1 MVPTLCRYEKGQ
13 TMETIKRSVVSK
25 SVSGVRG
32 GRDEQAEHRGFFGQ
46 WKYMSKPT
54 VWQLVQQVMR

>member
-1 MVPTLCRYEKGQ
+1 MVPTLCRYEKGR

-46 WKYMSKPT
+46 
-54 VWQLVQQVMR
+54 